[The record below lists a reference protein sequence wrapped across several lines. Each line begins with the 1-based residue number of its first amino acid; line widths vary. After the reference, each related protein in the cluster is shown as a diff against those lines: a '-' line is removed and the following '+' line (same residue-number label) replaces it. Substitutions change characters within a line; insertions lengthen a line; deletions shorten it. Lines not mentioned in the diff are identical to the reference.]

1 MRPSNFTFTFHFH
14 ALEKEMATPLQCSC
28 LENPRDGG
36 AWWAAR
42 VYGVTQSRTRLKRF
56 SSSSSSKHIL
66 QKTVWVGTFFQITSI
81 RKYHRESYVYRVA
94 YYVQDYKES
103 SGNFSTS
110 RREYCFFSGVLKLST
125 FYCPLFYSRS
135 HWSVFRN
142 QNFK

>member
-1 MRPSNFTFTFHFH
+1 MDQGLIPGGELRSC
-14 ALEKEMATPLQCSC
+14 KATQHSHK
-28 LENPRDGG
+28 RGG
-36 AWWAAR
+36 
-42 VYGVTQSRTRLKRF
+42 GQNKGQNLPN
-56 SSSSSSKHIL
+56 SSSKHIL